1 MEEPVDQ
8 QVFSYLSKPSIDIY
22 SNLEEDIGKWA
33 LEPILQMPGITT
45 EKDRKNIEKQLWEVL
60 RNETNPKDPLPVRLQ
75 QKNKKGSSATGLF
88 QFTERTANWLGTST
102 KEIAKMS
109 LPEQVLLYKKYLE
122 KWGWKKD
129 TPLAMMQAAPAYAN
143 KPDDFIVYTEQSNP
157 EEYEKNLAWVPL
169 DKKGKRIEGA
179 PITVGSIKAYYDR

>member
-1 MEEPVDQ
+1 MEAPVEQ
-8 QVFSYLSKPSIDIY
+8 QLASV
-22 SNLEEDIGKWA
+22 ETEIGTWA
-33 LEPILQMPGITT
+33 LKPLL
-45 EKDRKNIEKQLWEVL
+45 DRGVNEDELRKVL
-60 RNETNPKDPLPVRLQ
+60 DNETNRKDPLPVRLQ

-102 KEIAKMS
+102 KKIAKMS

-122 KWGWKKD
+122 KWGWKKG

-143 KPDDFIVYTEQSNP
+143 KPDDFIVYTKQSNP

-179 PITVGSIKAYYDR
+179 PITAGSIKAYYDR